1 VNAKGR
7 KEDSREKVVWEME
20 DVDSSKG
27 EKNRSVYKSARRLE
41 NLSFGSS
48 PCAMPM
54 I

>member
-7 KEDSREKVVWEME
+7 KEDSKEKVVWEME

-27 EKNRSVYKSARRLE
+27 EKKTAPFTKVRNFWK
-41 NLSFGSS
+41 
-48 PCAMPM
+48 